1 MLFHIFYNDL
11 FKKSIL
17 SIAFVIIIIKK
28 HKNKPII
35 LKLIYFTK
43 KILTL
48 NVSYDI
54 IARQLKRDVA
64 QFGRVLRSGQYDS
77 QFIRKA
83 LNSHKPRKQAKT
95 WREKNPK

>member
-64 QFGRVLRSGQYDS
+64 QFGRVLRSGRRGRRFKSCHPD
-77 QFIRKA
+77 
-83 LNSHKPRKQAKT
+83 HDT
-95 WREKNPK
+95 GV